1 MLADSVELI
10 PLWQAVGRLGSLG
23 MIAFIYRDHKI
34 QPLDPFPSQL
44 NPLHSLTPSL
54 RSNLIFYA
62 HLRLGL
68 PSVSDFIYFV
78 CATCS
83 AYLILEVIAQIFGEE
98 YKLCSSSLCNFV
110 ELPATSSL
118 LVPYTDLSTPF
129 WNAFNILPVVWETK
143 FHTQLKQQV
152 KVKLILRFFMQQTGR
167 QLNCSES
174 SPNLICSVVP
184 TCLNIWICHVIG
196 AFTCI
201 SSLCIMILSWI
212 VVTTHEQI
220 KKR

>member
-118 LVPYTDLSTPF
+118 LVP
-129 WNAFNILPVVWETK
+129 
-143 FHTQLKQQV
+143 
-152 KVKLILRFFMQQTGR
+152 G
-167 QLNCSES
+167 
-174 SPNLICSVVP
+174 
-184 TCLNIWICHVIG
+184 
-196 AFTCI
+196 I
-201 SSLCIMILSWI
+201 SSVPCSHKLSVYSTGVPLADLIWSDMAK
-212 VVTTHEQI
+212 QFLNQ
-220 KKR
+220 K